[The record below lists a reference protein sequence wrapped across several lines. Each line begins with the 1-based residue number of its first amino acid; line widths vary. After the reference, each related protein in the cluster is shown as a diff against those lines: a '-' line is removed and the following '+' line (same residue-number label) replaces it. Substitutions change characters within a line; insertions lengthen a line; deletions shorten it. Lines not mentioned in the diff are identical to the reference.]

1 MRAGSAR
8 EFRSGGHQV
17 NRWFGDE
24 RGGVLSEV
32 SFGVSVFVIL
42 AISGLWIV
50 SQLEGVSLHVL
61 LQQLRNGN

>member
-1 MRAGSAR
+1 M
-8 EFRSGGHQV
+8 

-24 RGGVLSEV
+24 HGGVLSEV

-61 LQQLRNGN
+61 LQQLRSGN

>member
-1 MRAGSAR
+1 M
-8 EFRSGGHQV
+8 
-17 NRWFGDE
+17 
-24 RGGVLSEV
+24 
-32 SFGVSVFVIL
+32 FVIL